1 MAFSAGTIAFFAGLF
16 LLAAQGEPPG
26 DVPENLRAPAD
37 EQLVLHAHAKG
48 FQMYVCQAATD
59 DKFSWALKAPD
70 AKLFDAHG
78 KTIGQH
84 YAGPAWKHNDGSEVT
99 GKVVARHDAPEAGS
113 IPWLLL
119 AAAGHSGSGLLSEVT
134 SIQRLHT
141 QGGQAPAA
149 GCEES
154 KKGTETK
161 MPYSADYYFYAAA
174 KAQGRN

>member
-1 MAFSAGTIAFFAGLF
+1 MAFSAGTIAIFSGLF
-16 LLAAQGEPPG
+16 LLAAQGKPPA
-26 DVPENLRAPAD
+26 DVPENLKPP
-37 EQLVLHAHAKG
+37 EGEVLILHAHATG
-48 FQMYVCQAATD
+48 FQIYTCQAATD
-59 DKFSWALKAPD
+59 GKLSWVLKAPD
-70 AKLFDAHG
+70 AKLLDAHG

-99 GKVVARHDAPEAGS
+99 GKVVARHDAPEADS

-119 AAAGHSGSGLLSEVT
+119 DAAGHSGSGVLTDVE

-141 QGGQAPAA
+141 HGGQAPSA

-161 MPYSADYYFYAAA
+161 VPYSADYYFYGLRG
-174 KAQGRN
+174 QGRR